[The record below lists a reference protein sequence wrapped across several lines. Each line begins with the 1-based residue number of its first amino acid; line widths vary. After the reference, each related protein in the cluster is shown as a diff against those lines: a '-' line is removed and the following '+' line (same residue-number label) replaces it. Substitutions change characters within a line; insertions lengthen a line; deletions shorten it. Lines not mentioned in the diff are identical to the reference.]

1 MQRSD
6 KGLLQT
12 ANRSCFPVCVLQICC
27 ALLWK
32 QVTDRSSGRRWIVS
46 HLQKTAF
53 IIEHDFVMASALSD
67 RVIVYSGTPG
77 VECIAETPLDIEDGF
92 NKFLKQL
99 DVTFRRD
106 EANFRPRV
114 NKKNSSKDKD
124 QKSAGKYFIFDV
136 DEDPEEV
143 MARAKLERQQVRRAY
158 ILSLFQCSSLCWYLI
173 QFRPPKE
180 HLSIW
185 ALYYQTTHTA
195 WRVRISVVSISTERN
210 GEKSGSKGIKKGSQ
224 KRSACCWKG
233 EEKERSSREGRR
245 RLLWSVDFCAWCRFC
260 SY

>member
-1 MQRSD
+1 
-6 KGLLQT
+6 
-12 ANRSCFPVCVLQICC
+12 
-27 ALLWK
+27 
-32 QVTDRSSGRRWIVS
+32 
-46 HLQKTAF
+46 
-53 IIEHDFVMASALSD
+53 MASALSD

-114 NKKNSSKDKD
+114 NKKHSSKDKD

-158 ILSLFQCSSLCWYLI
+158 ILSLFPCSSLC
-173 QFRPPKE
+173 
-180 HLSIW
+180 
-185 ALYYQTTHTA
+185 
-195 WRVRISVVSISTERN
+195 
-210 GEKSGSKGIKKGSQ
+210 
-224 KRSACCWKG
+224 
-233 EEKERSSREGRR
+233 
-245 RLLWSVDFCAWCRFC
+245 
-260 SY
+260 